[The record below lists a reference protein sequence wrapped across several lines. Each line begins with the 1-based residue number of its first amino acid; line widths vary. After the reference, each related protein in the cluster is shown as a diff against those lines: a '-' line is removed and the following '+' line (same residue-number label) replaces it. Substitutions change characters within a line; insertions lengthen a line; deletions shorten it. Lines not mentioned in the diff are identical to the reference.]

1 MPTAVQVAGLD
12 PEGGG
17 IHVGSCCASRGT
29 HQGPSTRQT
38 PVGCSTGPAHRAGI
52 QPNDLLVA
60 ADDQLA
66 ARRFLETWGNS
77 MTLMTFESQT
87 WVIQ

>member
-17 IHVGSCCASRGT
+17 TIHVAKSCSGARGWT
-29 HQGPSTRQT
+29 HPRLLWGA
-38 PVGCSTGPAHRAGI
+38 TGPAHRAGI

-60 ADDQLA
+60 ADDQLETW
-66 ARRFLETWGNS
+66 RFLEGKK
-77 MTLMTFESQT
+77 L
-87 WVIQ
+87 I

>member
-17 IHVGSCCASRGT
+17 TIHVAKMRIGT
-29 HQGPSTRQT
+29 GWTHPRLLWGAA
-38 PVGCSTGPAHRAGI
+38 GPAHRAGI

-66 ARRFLETWGNS
+66 TWRFLG
-77 MTLMTFESQT
+77 
-87 WVIQ
+87 II